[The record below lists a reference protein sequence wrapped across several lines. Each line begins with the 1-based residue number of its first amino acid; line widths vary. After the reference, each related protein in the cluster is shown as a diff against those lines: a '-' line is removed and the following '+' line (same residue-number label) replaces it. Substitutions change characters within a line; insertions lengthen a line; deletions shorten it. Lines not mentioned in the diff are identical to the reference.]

1 MPISTW
7 KKGDVPDEKRKKRML
22 LKWSIQNDDFR
33 KKDRIFSNCF
43 YLSKLLLTHLW
54 LIHSAICENRD
65 DQLSNLTGV
74 KIKRRTFQPSG
85 KEGILFFFKEI
96 GYIKRSFCFLDSLW
110 WYNLPNYWKLKMLL
124 RSRDLRVTYIF
135 CVARDFQIKF
145 RICEKFP
152 WDRHRQSII
161 MLKHR
166 G

>member
-65 DQLSNLTGV
+65 DQLSNLTRV

-110 WYNLPNYWKLKMLL
+110 WYIYQITGSWKCYFGVVIYEWRTSFVWQETFKSSFEYVRNFPEIGTVSLL
-124 RSRDLRVTYIF
+124 S
-135 CVARDFQIKF
+135 C
-145 RICEKFP
+145 
-152 WDRHRQSII
+152 
-161 MLKHR
+161 
-166 G
+166 

>member
-65 DQLSNLTGV
+65 DQHSNLTGV

-85 KEGILFFFKEI
+85 KERTLFFFKKLVILKDLFAFSTASDDIIYQITGSWKCYFGVVIYEWRTSFVWQETFKSSFEYVRNFPEI
-96 GYIKRSFCFLDSLW
+96 GTVSL
-110 WYNLPNYWKLKMLL
+110 L
-124 RSRDLRVTYIF
+124 S
-135 CVARDFQIKF
+135 C
-145 RICEKFP
+145 
-152 WDRHRQSII
+152 
-161 MLKHR
+161 
-166 G
+166 